1 MTFSCGLG
9 RQQKTPK
16 LTVVVCRMGVNH
28 YVISSRKTEVTKK
41 IEKHVSVVVVT
52 QWGAPEHI

>member
-9 RQQKTPK
+9 RGQKTPK

-41 IEKHVSVVVVT
+41 REKHVSMVVMT
-52 QWGAPEHI
+52 RWGAPENI